1 MLLRYNL
8 KGTVWHLSWH
18 LIQVP
23 DQDCW
28 KEQYR
33 VLMAGAR
40 LLAVTLGVGEL
51 LLLKNFLSFPNQ
63 KELIF
68 KLTYINI
75 NNILLPVFLVK
86 KTN

>member
-1 MLLRYNL
+1 MFLRYNL
-8 KGTVWHLSWH
+8 KATVWHLSWH

-28 KEQYR
+28 KEQYL
-33 VLMAGAR
+33 VLMAGTH

-51 LLLKNFLSFPNQ
+51 LLLKNSLSFPNQ

-68 KLTYINI
+68 
-75 NNILLPVFLVK
+75 
-86 KTN
+86 

>member
-1 MLLRYNL
+1 
-8 KGTVWHLSWH
+8 
-18 LIQVP
+18 
-23 DQDCW
+23 
-28 KEQYR
+28 
-33 VLMAGAR
+33 MAGAR
-40 LLAVTLGVGEL
+40 LLAVVTLGVGEL

>member
-1 MLLRYNL
+1 
-8 KGTVWHLSWH
+8 
-18 LIQVP
+18 
-23 DQDCW
+23 
-28 KEQYR
+28 
-33 VLMAGAR
+33 MAGAR
-40 LLAVTLGVGEL
+40 LLAVTLDVGEL

-75 NNILLPVFLVK
+75 GDILLPVFLVK